1 MAHILLVED
10 EDKVS
15 SFIKKGLQ
23 EHHYHVDVARDGVD
37 GLTHVLQQTYD
48 VIILDVML
56 PLINGVDL
64 CRQIRQKQTQVPIL
78 MLSALGTIDDK
89 VSGLHAGAD
98 DYLIK
103 PFHFNELLARIE
115 AMLRRR
121 NIAETTNHVL
131 NFADLKLDTW
141 DKTAERDGKK
151 IALTAKE
158 YVLLELFLK
167 NPNKL
172 LSREYI
178 MEKVW
183 GLNFDT
189 GTNMVDVYV
198 NYLRNKVQK
207 GFETKI
213 IHTVI
218 GMGYIMKEQRQ

>member
-1 MAHILLVED
+1 MASILLVED
-10 EDKVS
+10 EEKVS
-15 SFIKKGLQ
+15 SFIKKGLN
-23 EHHYHVDVARDGVD
+23 EHQYQVQVAKDGIS
-37 GLTHVLQQTYD
+37 GLTNVIQSNYD
-48 VIILDVML
+48 LIILDVML
-56 PLINGVDL
+56 PLINGIDL
-64 CRQIRQKQTQVPIL
+64 CGQIRQKQPQVPIL

-89 VSGLHAGAD
+89 VKGLHAGAD
-98 DYLIK
+98 DYLLK

-115 AMLRRR
+115 ALLRR
-121 NIAETTNHVL
+121 NKSAETISHVL
-131 NFADLKLDTW
+131 TFSDLKLDTW
-141 DKTAERDGKK
+141 DKTAERAGTK

-158 YVLLELFLK
+158 YVLLELFIK

-207 GFETKI
+207 GFDTKL

-218 GMGYIMKEQRQ
+218 GMGYIMKEQR

>member
-1 MAHILLVED
+1 MTSILLVED

-23 EHHYHVDVARDGVD
+23 EHRYQVEVARDGVAA
-37 GLTHVLQQTYD
+37 LTAVLQTHFD
-48 VIILDVML
+48 LIILDVMI
-56 PLINGVDL
+56 PLINGIEL
-64 CRQIRQKQTQVPIL
+64 CKQIRQKYPQMPVL

-89 VSGLHAGAD
+89 VDGLHAGAD
-98 DYLIK
+98 DYLVK

-115 AMLRRR
+115 ALLRRR
-121 NIAETTNHVL
+121 NITSNTDPIL
-131 NFADLKLDTW
+131 TFSDLKLDTG
-141 DKTAERDGKK
+141 DKTAERAGKK
-151 IALTAKE
+151 ITLTAKE
-158 YVLLELFLK
+158 YVLLELFIK

-178 MEKVW
+178 TEKVW

-198 NYLRNKVQK
+198 NYVRNKIQK
-207 GFETKI
+207 GFDKKL

-218 GMGYIMKEQRQ
+218 GMGYILKEQ